1 MKQNAFK
8 KYMSCLAIAIL
19 ATACCIAQ
27 SYSLSSPNNNIAVN
41 ISTGDDIRYSVSY
54 NGNPVL
60 LPTPVSLELT
70 NGIILGKEPTITGVQ
85 RQTVNKTLK
94 PIYGISSTIAENYN
108 ELSINT
114 KNNFSLVF
122 RAYNEGV
129 AYRFVTRMK
138 DSLLIKR
145 ERSNFQFPENAQ
157 AYFHPSLSEA
167 NYRLQKISDTLHP
180 NYSSLP
186 LLVKM
191 NSGLNVLL
199 HESDLLQY
207 PCMSVKSVQNNT
219 LEGEQRLYP
228 KKWKQGGYSDYNL
241 VVLEEEPY
249 IAKTAGSRSF
259 PWRLIAFAENDK
271 DILTNQLTYLLA
283 SERDNR
289 QDWSWVKPGK
299 VAWDWWNSWSLTGVP
314 FQSGINTLTFKY
326 FIDFAAANGI
336 EYVVLDE
343 KWSDPFNLLKP
354 SKGVDIEELVRYAK
368 MKKVGL
374 LLWCVW
380 NTLDKQMDEVLDKYQ
395 KWGIPGL
402 KVDFIDR
409 EDQLVVDFVERVLKE
424 TAKRKMIV
432 DIHGAFHP
440 TGLQRTYPNLINV
453 EAVRG
458 LEWNKFNKDGTSPG
472 HDVSIPFIRMFAGS
486 MDYTPGAMQNYNQAD
501 WKQIFDRPQSQGTRC
516 HQLAMYI
523 VYYAPLQML
532 SDAPSAYEADK
543 KVLQFLSEVPTVWD
557 ETIPLDGKTGEYV
570 AVARRKGKTWYI
582 GGMGNWDKREVI
594 IDLSFLPAKN
604 YTGTLYQDGANAG
617 RIGNDYRIEQKQ
629 FSPSDKVKISM
640 ASGGGF
646 VLVLK

>member
-1 MKQNAFK
+1 MKQTMLK
-8 KYMSCLAIAIL
+8 KYAACIAIAL
-19 ATACCIAQ
+19 LSAVYCHAQ
-27 SYSLSSPNNNIAVN
+27 SYSLSSPNNKVAVN
-41 ISTGDDIRYSVSY
+41 INTGDDIQYSVSY

-70 NGIILGKEPTITGVQ
+70 NGTVIGKDPTITGVQ

-94 PIYGISSTIAENYN
+94 PLYGISSTITENYN
-108 ELSINT
+108 ELTITT

-138 DSLLIKR
+138 DSLLIKK
-145 ERSNFQFPENAQ
+145 ERSNFHFPENAR

-167 NYRLQKISDTLHP
+167 NYRPQKISDTLHP

-207 PCMSVKSVQNNT
+207 PCMSLKSVQDNT
-219 LEGEQRLYP
+219 LEGGQRLYP

-241 VVLEEEPY
+241 VVLKEEPY

-314 FQSGINTLTFKY
+314 FQSGINTPTFKY

-343 KWSDPFNLLKP
+343 RWSDPFNLLKP

-380 NTLDKQMDEVLDKYQ
+380 NTLDRQMNEVLDLYQ

-402 KVDFIDR
+402 KIDFLDR
-409 EDQLVVDFVERVLKE
+409 EDQLVVDFEERILKE
-424 TAKRKMIV
+424 TARRKMLV
-432 DIHGAFHP
+432 DFHGAYHP

-458 LEWNKFNKDGTSPG
+458 LEWNKFNKDGTTPG

-486 MDYTPGAMQNYNQAD
+486 MDYTPGAMQNYNRAD

-532 SDAPSAYEADK
+532 SDAPTAYEADRP
-543 KVLQFLSEVPTVWD
+543 VLQFLSEVPTVWD

-570 AVARRKGKTWYI
+570 VVARRKGKTWYI
-582 GGMGNWDKREVI
+582 GGMSNWDKREVT
-594 IDLSFLPAKN
+594 IDLSFLPANN
-604 YTGTLYQDGANAG
+604 YTGKLYLDGANAG

-629 FSPSDKVKISM
+629 LSNSDKLKITM
-640 ASGGGF
+640 ETGGGF
-646 VLVLK
+646 VMVLK

>member
-8 KYMSCLAIAIL
+8 KYTSCLAIAIL
-19 ATACCIAQ
+19 TTACCIAQ
-27 SYSLSSPNNNIAVN
+27 SYSLSSPNNKIAVN

-94 PIYGISSTIAENYN
+94 PLYGISSTIAENYN

-191 NSGLNVLL
+191 NSGLNALL

-532 SDAPSAYEADK
+532 SDAPTAYEADK

-570 AVARRKGKTWYI
+570 VVARRKGKTWYI